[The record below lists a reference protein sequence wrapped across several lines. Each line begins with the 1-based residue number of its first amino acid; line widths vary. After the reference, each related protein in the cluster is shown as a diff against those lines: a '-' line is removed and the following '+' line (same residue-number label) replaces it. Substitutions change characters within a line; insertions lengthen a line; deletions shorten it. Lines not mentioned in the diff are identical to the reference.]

1 MMSKINDNTLYQ
13 AKNIVLD
20 GKTAIDT
27 GVLMFDG
34 KDWEIMCKSIY
45 HGGGAGSDLSV
56 LFGCCRESTPF
67 PGFYIWTNNANI
79 IRQHTPGY
87 ASTNIKNIP
96 TSVETESEILF
107 TKKGNIYTLSAD
119 GKVITSYSEPRYCYT
134 GTNGYRNGTLV
145 IGATYTNASRT
156 GFMRF
161 YKNTTITH
169 FRITRL

>member
-1 MMSKINDNTLYQ
+1 MSKINDNILYQ

-27 GVLMFDG
+27 GVFMFDD

-45 HGGGAGSDLSV
+45 HGGGAGVNNSV
-56 LFGCCRESTPF
+56 LFGCCRETSPY
-67 PGFYIWTNNANI
+67 PGFYIWNNQGH

-87 ASTNIKNIP
+87 ASSLTKSIP
-96 TSVETESEILF
+96 TPVGTESKILF
-107 TKKGNIYTLSAD
+107 TKKGNIYTLLAD
-119 GKVITSYSEPRYCYT
+119 GEVITSYNEPRYCN
-134 GTNGYRNGTLV
+134 TNTYGYRDGTLV

-156 GFMRF
+156 NFMRF